1 MDNDAL
7 AASVKSKVYR
17 RVLPWL
23 IAGWFVAYLDRF
35 NVSFAA
41 LQMNQ
46 ALGLSATVFG
56 FGAGVFFLGYAI
68 FEIPSN
74 AILARV
80 GARVWLA
87 RIMVTWGII
96 SAAMVFTRGP
106 WSFYVLRFLLGVAE
120 AGCFPGIAFYL
131 TQWLQPRDRAAAL
144 ASLATMAMVSGILG
158 APLAA
163 GLLSLNAVMGLA
175 GWQWLFLVEGL
186 PAIVIGCCVWAFLP
200 ESPER
205 AEWLTGDERAWVQS
219 RKREAAVGVRD
230 KAALR
235 AVVSDSRYW
244 MWGAAFFCVTAAGSA
259 LRLFQPT
266 ILRQVTGLGDAVSAL
281 LTAVPSLVGMVAI
294 LYIGRSASRRDER
307 RWHAAMPMAI
317 AALGFAVMGVT
328 YGVVGALI
336 VASIAT
342 IGVAS
347 QPPLFASVSTAS
359 EGATNA
365 VGIAFVNSVASVG
378 AFLGPYVVGYALDRT
393 GSLVVV
399 GVASA
404 VVIAL
409 GAAIALSTH
418 ERRHAHDRVVPGAA
432 VA

>member
-7 AASVKSKVYR
+7 AVSVKSKVYR

-23 IAGWFVAYLDRF
+23 IAGWFFAYLDRF

-96 SAAMVFTRGP
+96 SAAMVFTSGP
-106 WSFYVLRFLLGVAE
+106 WSFYTLRFLLGVAE
-120 AGCFPGIAFYL
+120 AGCFPGMAFYL

-144 ASLATMAMVSGILG
+144 ASLATMAMVSGIVG

-163 GLLSLNAVMGLA
+163 GLLSLNQVMGLA
-175 GWQWLFLVEGL
+175 GWQWLYLVEGL
-186 PAIVIGCCVWAFLP
+186 PAIAIGCCLLIFLP
-200 ESPER
+200 DTPDR
-205 AEWLTGDERAWVQS
+205 AKWLSQEERAWLTS
-219 RKREAAVGVRD
+219 RGHEASTDVRD
-230 KAALR
+230 ISALR
-235 AVVSDSRYW
+235 AILGDSRYW

-281 LTAVPSLVGMVAI
+281 LTAVPSVVGMVAI
-294 LYIGRSASRRDER
+294 LYVGRRSSRSDER
-307 RWHAAMPMAI
+307 RWHAAMPMAV

-359 EGATNA
+359 EGTTNA

-378 AFLGPYVVGYALDRT
+378 AFLGPYLVGYALDQT
-393 GSLVVV
+393 SSLAVV
-399 GVASA
+399 GIASA
-404 VVIAL
+404 AVIGVGAL
-409 GAAIALSTH
+409 ITLSTS
-418 ERRHAHDRVVPGAA
+418 ERRKARKRVVQPA

>member
-1 MDNDAL
+1 
-7 AASVKSKVYR
+7 
-17 RVLPWL
+17 
-23 IAGWFVAYLDRF
+23 
-35 NVSFAA
+35 
-41 LQMNQ
+41 
-46 ALGLSATVFG
+46 
-56 FGAGVFFLGYAI
+56 
-68 FEIPSN
+68 
-74 AILARV
+74 
-80 GARVWLA
+80 
-87 RIMVTWGII
+87 
-96 SAAMVFTRGP
+96 
-106 WSFYVLRFLLGVAE
+106 
-120 AGCFPGIAFYL
+120 
-131 TQWLQPRDRAAAL
+131 
-144 ASLATMAMVSGILG
+144 MAMVSGILG

-163 GLLSLNAVMGLA
+163 GLLSLNRVMGLA
-175 GWQWLFLVEGL
+175 GWHWLFLVEGL
-186 PAIVIGCCVWAFLP
+186 PAIVIGCCVWVFLP

-219 RKREAAVGVRD
+219 HSREAAVGVRD
-230 KAALR
+230 KTALR

-244 MWGAAFFCVTAAGSA
+244 MWSAAFFCVTAAGSA

-266 ILRQVTGLGDAVSAL
+266 ILRQVTGLGDVSSAL

-294 LYIGRSASRRDER
+294 LYVGRSASRRDER

-328 YGVVGALI
+328 YGVAGALI

-378 AFLGPYVVGYALDRT
+378 AFLGPYVVGYALDRS

-418 ERRHAHDRVVPGAA
+418 ERRHAHARVVRGAA